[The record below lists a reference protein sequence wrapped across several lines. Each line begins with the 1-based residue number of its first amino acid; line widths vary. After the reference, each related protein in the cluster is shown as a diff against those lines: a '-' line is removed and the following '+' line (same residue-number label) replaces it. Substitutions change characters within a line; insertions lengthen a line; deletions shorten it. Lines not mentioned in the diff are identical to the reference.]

1 MYSEKAM
8 AQKSITDSLLLEI
21 YGEVLSD
28 KQRDALR
35 LYFDE
40 DLGYSEIAEN
50 TGVSRQAAMDAIQK
64 GRKRLQELESAL
76 GLLSKYTATNQ
87 AVTEMLGLI
96 KGNGLEEELKEKL
109 KEKLTAIRAA
119 WGDR

>member
-21 YGEVLSD
+21 YGEVLSE

-64 GRKRLQELESAL
+64 GKKRLQELESAL
-76 GLLSKYTATNQ
+76 GLLYKYTATNR

-109 KEKLTAIRAA
+109 TAIRAA